1 MPEMRSASSVGAC
14 VQGGPDDTAAEAD
27 RGTSLNRDISMMW
40 LRTMNRLAEADAAAT
55 ESEDIVAAPAM

>member
-1 MPEMRSASSVGAC
+1 
-14 VQGGPDDTAAEAD
+14 
-27 RGTSLNRDISMMW
+27 MMW